1 MNNIHRDSQSGALVN
16 YDKEGYEQ
24 AKARK
29 RVQQRRRQLEQENA
43 ALRTRVDILEQRVD
57 VLEEALIDLLKWLK
71 TR

>member
-29 RVQQRRRQLEQENA
+29 RVQQRRRQLEQENTSFKY
-43 ALRTRVDILEQRVD
+43 RIDELEQRIKK
-57 VLEEALIDLLKWLK
+57 LEEILYK
-71 TR
+71 

>member
-29 RVQQRRRQLEQENA
+29 RVQQRRRQLEQENT
-43 ALRTRVDILEQRVD
+43 ALRTRIDNLEQRIKK
-57 VLEEALIDLLKWLK
+57 LEEILYK
-71 TR
+71 

>member
-29 RVQQRRRQLEQENA
+29 RVQQRRCQLEQENA
-43 ALRTRVDILEQRVD
+43 ALRTRIDNLEQRIKK
-57 VLEEALIDLLKWLK
+57 LEEILYK
-71 TR
+71 

>member
-29 RVQQRRRQLEQENA
+29 RVQQRRRQLEQENV
-43 ALRTRVDILEQRVD
+43 ALRTRIDNLEQRIKK
-57 VLEEALIDLLKWLK
+57 LEEILYK
-71 TR
+71 

>member
-1 MNNIHRDSQSGALVN
+1 MNNIHRDSQSGALIN

-43 ALRTRVDILEQRVD
+43 SFKYRIDNLEQRIKK
-57 VLEEALIDLLKWLK
+57 LEEILYK
-71 TR
+71 

>member
-29 RVQQRRRQLEQENA
+29 RVQRRRRQLEQENTSFKY
-43 ALRTRVDILEQRVD
+43 RIDELEQRIKK
-57 VLEEALIDLLKWLK
+57 LEEILYK
-71 TR
+71 

>member
-43 ALRTRVDILEQRVD
+43 SFKYRIDELEQRIKK
-57 VLEEALIDLLKWLK
+57 LEEILYK
-71 TR
+71 